1 MLAGCTPFVEEEH
14 FAIFK
19 RILAGTGAA
28 DYKPP
33 AGCSEVTADF
43 LSKLL
48 TSNPGQ
54 RLTSTKGA
62 GREVRFLYTLC
73 TRHAAH
79 ANMCC

>member
-19 RILAGTGAA
+19 RILAGTSAE
-28 DYKPP
+28 DYVPP
-33 AGCSEVTADF
+33 AGCSKNTSDF

-48 TSNPGQ
+48 TTDPGQ

-62 GREVRFLYTLC
+62 GREVHTIHPC
-73 TRHAAH
+73 
-79 ANMCC
+79 MM